1 MSFLPH
7 SREHNFALN
16 SYTEC
21 YYRNDKYQLYYLQIH
36 VKHRQKIEP
45 IILQTRDKHT
55 LHYIIES
62 FDFLR
67 GFSPFSCLIYVICV
81 CLLIVVY
88 NTYCVVFLFCLLS
101 SCVPYVDSFSRL
113 FIYRLPLRYFLMFML
128 LILYTNKFLQNK
140 QLKSIYSQY
149 A

>member
-1 MSFLPH
+1 MSFLPL

-16 SYTEC
+16 SYPEC

-36 VKHRQKIEP
+36 VKHRQEIEP
-45 IILQTRDKHT
+45 IILRTRDKHT
-55 LHYIIES
+55 LHYIIEF

-67 GFSPFSCLIYVICV
+67 GFNPCSCLIYVSCV
-81 CLLIVVY
+81 CLLLVVSS
-88 NTYCVVFLFCLLS
+88 TYCVVFLFSLLS

-113 FIYRLPLRYFLMFML
+113 FIYRLPLRYFLTFML

-140 QLKSIYSQY
+140 Q
-149 A
+149 